1 MDEVVV
7 NSNPLDSPFAVVLAV
22 LSYFVFGILPF
33 SALLYSVYFLITVP
47 MRRNE
52 RARLFLDLLELGLKD
67 GHTSEVAIMRASSS
81 HDGAPGARFHLLA
94 AHLEQGMCFIE
105 ALETVPRLLSPRL
118 LAILK
123 VGARLGDIQKVFPAC
138 RESLRDGI
146 SHVRSAHNYL
156 IILAFVITP
165 LSAAIPL
172 FLRLRVLPSFRLVF
186 SGMVAANG
194 SAPGERF
201 PFPSQF
207 IVAESHA
214 LFGLQVT
221 LLLLVWMVMILYVAG
236 PYLERPLHR
245 FFKSGTLYWPWTRK
259 RLYRDFSAVLAILL
273 DAGVPEPEAL
283 TLAGE
288 STASP
293 FMMARAAEA
302 CRLLEQG
309 TTLPDA
315 VQIVGESREL
325 RWRLSNAFQRGN
337 GFLAALSGW
346 HEALEAKAFQ
356 LEQSAAQVSTTALVI
371 LNGLMIGL
379 IFIGVFSVII
389 ALINQAVLW

>member
-1 MDEVVV
+1 
-7 NSNPLDSPFAVVLAV
+7 
-22 LSYFVFGILPF
+22 
-33 SALLYSVYFLITVP
+33 
-47 MRRNE
+47 
-52 RARLFLDLLELGLKD
+52 
-67 GHTSEVAIMRASSS
+67 
-81 HDGAPGARFHLLA
+81 
-94 AHLEQGMCFIE
+94 
-105 ALETVPRLLSPRL
+105 
-118 LAILK
+118 
-123 VGARLGDIQKVFPAC
+123 VGARIGDIQKVFPAC

-156 IILAFVITP
+156 IVLAFVITP

-172 FLRLRVLPSFRLVF
+172 FLRLRVLPSFRLIF
-186 SGMVAANG
+186 SGAG
-194 SAPGERF
+194 F
-201 PFPSQF
+201 PFPSFPSQF
-207 IVAESHA
+207 ILAESNA
-214 LFGLQVT
+214 LFVLQVT
-221 LLLLVWMVMILYVAG
+221 LLLLVWLVMILYTAG

-245 FFKSGTLYWPWTRK
+245 FFKSGAFYWPWTRK
-259 RLYRDFSAVLAILL
+259 RLYRDFSALPAILL
-273 DAGVPEPEAL
+273 DAGVPEPEAVRL
-283 TLAGE
+283 TGE

-309 TTLPDA
+309 TALPDA

-325 RWRLSNAFQRGN
+325 RWRLSNAFQRGK

-371 LNGLMIGL
+371 LNGLMVGL